1 MATATS
7 PDIPQLARL
16 SGLPGKLPRRD
27 AAARAHLEEVGRHT
41 RPVSL
46 AHERALELGP
56 SLAAL
61 VPRGTLPRGS
71 VVRVAGAPGAGV
83 TTLGL
88 ELAAACTRAGEWVA
102 VVDPAGSFGALAAS
116 EAGVALERFAV
127 VRRVPPARWASVVAA
142 LIDGVSLVLADLPPA
157 GAGGAGGA
165 GGVGVADARRL
176 VARAR
181 ERETVLVV
189 GERWP
194 ADAAL
199 TLHARGSEWDV
210 APDAT
215 GEVHHLTERR
225 LHVHAEARSGAREGW
240 LARAG

>member
-7 PDIPQLARL
+7 PIFPNISKLPAKLPAR
-16 SGLPGKLPRRD
+16 LPRRD
-27 AAARAHLEEVGRHT
+27 AAARAHLEEVGRQA

-61 VPRGTLPRGS
+61 VPRGTLPRGA
-71 VVRVAGAPGAGV
+71 VVRVTGAPGAGV
-83 TTLGL
+83 TSLGL

-157 GAGGAGGA
+157 GAGGV